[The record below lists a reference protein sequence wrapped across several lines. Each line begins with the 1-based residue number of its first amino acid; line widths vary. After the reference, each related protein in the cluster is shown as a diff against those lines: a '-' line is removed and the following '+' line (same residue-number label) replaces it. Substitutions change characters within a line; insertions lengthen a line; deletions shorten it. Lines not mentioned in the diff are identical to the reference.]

1 MHSTFCFTEVQSSSY
16 KTLFLCVAFS
26 SETVSTIVKGE
37 TLWSGE
43 LEIIVSFSM

>member
-43 LEIIVSFSM
+43 IIVSFSM